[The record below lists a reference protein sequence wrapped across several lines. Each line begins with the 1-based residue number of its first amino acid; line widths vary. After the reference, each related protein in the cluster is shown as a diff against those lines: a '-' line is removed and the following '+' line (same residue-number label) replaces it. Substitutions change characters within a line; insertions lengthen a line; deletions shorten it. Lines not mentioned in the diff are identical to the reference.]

1 MGISFVEK
9 YEKMSDDELVR
20 LSQDGDR
27 EAGVAILR
35 RHMGLIKARASF
47 FYNGTIEMEDL
58 MQEGIIAL
66 YQCIKGYDFVSSSFS
81 TFARI
86 CVDRALISEVRSQA
100 RKKRIPQDKLV
111 SLDEVAPFA
120 ELKNPES
127 ILIENESVNALE
139 NDIKILLSK
148 REYKVLMLYLHNYSI
163 GEIASALSVS
173 EKSVNNTL
181 YRIRSKLSNL

>member
-1 MGISFVEK
+1 MGINFVEK
-9 YEKMSDDELVR
+9 YENLSDEELVR

-27 EAGVAILR
+27 EAGVSILR
-35 RHMGLIKARASF
+35 RHMELIKARASF

-66 YQCIKGYDFVSSSFS
+66 YQCIKGYDFVSSAFR

-86 CVDRALISEVRSQA
+86 CVDRALISEVRAQA

-111 SLDEVAPFA
+111 SLDEAALFA
-120 ELKNPES
+120 EPNNPEN

-139 NDIKILLSK
+139 NDIKVLLSK
-148 REYKVLMLYLHNYSI
+148 REYKVLMLYLHSYSI
-163 GEIASALSVS
+163 KEISEALSVS